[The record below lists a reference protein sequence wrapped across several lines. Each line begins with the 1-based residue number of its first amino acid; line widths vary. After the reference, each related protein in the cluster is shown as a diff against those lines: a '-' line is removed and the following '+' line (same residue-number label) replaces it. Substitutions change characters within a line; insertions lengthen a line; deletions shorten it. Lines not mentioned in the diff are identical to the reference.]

1 MTGRTKC
8 KFRGEE
14 FLGPQA
20 SLRVTPCPPAPNHT
34 RGEVIRPPSQI
45 ENNSYS
51 VIRTRDLDDLS
62 CTRCAPTAA
71 RPSRNC
77 ISYYHKLSV
86 YWVLKNQ
93 AGGEGEE
100 LCLTESVIERF
111 RSRIKEMNHTMNWQK
126 RSTWKILAYVVMADG
141 FVCWGSLMWFLSI
154 ALHIFY
160 CAYKPR
166 NDWGE

>member
-1 MTGRTKC
+1 MKMFIIRGKEEKTARTKY

-14 FLGPQA
+14 LLGPQA

-62 CTRCAPTAA
+62 YTRCAPTIAA

-77 ISYYHKLSV
+77 I
-86 YWVLKNQ
+86 
-93 AGGEGEE
+93 
-100 LCLTESVIERF
+100 
-111 RSRIKEMNHTMNWQK
+111 
-126 RSTWKILAYVVMADG
+126 
-141 FVCWGSLMWFLSI
+141 
-154 ALHIFY
+154 LH
-160 CAYKPR
+160 
-166 NDWGE
+166 